1 MKVLVVAKKAIKIGA
16 MVKVVLKLLIII
28 RVMLTSTEKW
38 KTDFNEYVNRL
49 IFFLLSKPS
58 G

>member
-16 MVKVVLKLLIII
+16 MVKVVLKLFII
-28 RVMLTSTEKW
+28 RVMLTSTGKW

-49 IFFLLSKPS
+49 LFFLLNKPS

>member
-49 IFFLLSKPS
+49 IFFFVK
-58 G
+58 